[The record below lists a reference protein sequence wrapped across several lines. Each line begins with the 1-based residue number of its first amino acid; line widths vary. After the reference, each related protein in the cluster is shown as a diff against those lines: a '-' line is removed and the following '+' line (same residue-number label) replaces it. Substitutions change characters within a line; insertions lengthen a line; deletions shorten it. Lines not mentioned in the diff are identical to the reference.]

1 MKSTTT
7 STATL
12 DNLQISFVV
21 TVAGKLKNSFIVQT
35 HCWIS
40 SVQHH
45 KSRTE
50 DDDDDDDELLF
61 WTYKTAKT
69 IYTHTHRY
77 MHKQNRIDVKITT
90 QSSSPNPYP
99 IINILFTIVIIT
111 PTPPQMAVYTCPTQ
125 KRGTNVNIKMGIVIN
140 MIPISISVVVYNL
153 SHQCHSFHN
162 LPKTGFET
170 FLN

>member
-21 TVAGKLKNSFIVQT
+21 TVAGKLKNSFFVQT

-45 KSRTE
+45 KSRIE

-61 WTYKTAKT
+61 WTYKTTKT

-77 MHKQNRIDVKITT
+77 MHKQNQNDIKITT
-90 QSSSPNPYP
+90 HHQVQPHYQHSIHHIHHYPHSPSDGCIHLPHTKKREKCKYIDGYNNRYDS
-99 IINILFTIVIIT
+99 NIY
-111 PTPPQMAVYTCPTQ
+111 Q
-125 KRGTNVNIKMGIVIN
+125 
-140 MIPISISVVVYNL
+140 
-153 SHQCHSFHN
+153 HSCI
-162 LPKTGFET
+162 
-170 FLN
+170 